1 LRTLILA
8 LIALLVGALALNT
21 GVQILQEA
29 ASQPSALHGLTSPLN
44 DTEPI
49 RVLPVRVTG
58 LVQKVIGRPL
68 GPAETAAILA
78 CILFEA
84 IAVGVVF
91 QLVLGERSYGL
102 IVNGLIALAGAWC
115 VMLLYNL
122 RPGAEAVAELDA
134 LVARGLMASV
144 AAPTALILVRAFAAS
159 DANMFLAGGE
169 TRTGDAMRGL
179 LARFESVASAAAR
192 RRPKGPSA
200 ERIRGAL
207 DRRRS

>member
-1 LRTLILA
+1 MRTVILA
-8 LIALLVGALALNT
+8 LMALLLGALALRT
-21 GVQILQEA
+21 GVQILQA
-29 ASQPSALHGLTSPLN
+29 AGSQPAALHGLTSTLN
-44 DTEPI
+44 DAGPI

-78 CILFEA
+78 FILFEA
-84 IAVGVVF
+84 IAVGVIF
-91 QLVLGERSYGL
+91 QLVLGERSHGL

-115 VMLLYNL
+115 VMLLYNS

-134 LVARGLMASV
+134 LVARGLVASV
-144 AAPTALILVRAFAAS
+144 AAPAALILVRAFAAS
-159 DANMFLAGGE
+159 DASMFLAGGE

-179 LARFESVASAAAR
+179 LARFESVANAVAR
-192 RRPKGPSA
+192 RRPRGPSP